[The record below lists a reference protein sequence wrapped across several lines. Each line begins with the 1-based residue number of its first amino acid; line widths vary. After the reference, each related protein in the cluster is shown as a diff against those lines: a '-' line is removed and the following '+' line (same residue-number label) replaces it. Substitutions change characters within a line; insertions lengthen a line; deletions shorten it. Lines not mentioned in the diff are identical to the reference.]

1 MSIRCSLYSR
11 QTPKLR
17 NDMMLVISHI
27 ALSTT
32 AFAMLQII
40 KRVASGATH
49 RFYFCSFIW
58 KFFNLTDSTKVTRWP
73 KEASTSSM
81 PAERNSAG
89 GRIKERG

>member
-1 MSIRCSLYSR
+1 MV
-11 QTPKLR
+11 
-17 NDMMLVISHI
+17 LVITHI

-40 KRVASGATH
+40 KRVASGATY

-89 GRIKERG
+89 GRNKRKRLHMALL